1 MSRLLQG
8 DVGSG
13 KTVIALGLAAAGVD
27 AGIQTAIMAPTEVL
41 AEQLY
46 SQTQKFLSP
55 SQGWF
60 VHCLRAG
67 KPDPKEH
74 H

>member
-27 AGIQTAIMAPTEVL
+27 AGIQTAIMARQRYLQNSFT
-41 AEQLY
+41 
-46 SQTQKFLSP
+46 
-55 SQGWF
+55 
-60 VHCLRAG
+60 LRLKTPLTFRDGLFIA
-67 KPDPKEH
+67 
-74 H
+74 